1 MMAAKGQNEDPQ
13 MNKSFVK
20 TLTVFLERKKMK
32 TVLAPNAPW
41 PKYDEAPVK
50 VYRKPR
56 PPAPKLNLE
65 SLNIDYFKET
75 REELNQSKIAANNR
89 IRDKL
94 SGRFQKH

>member
-41 PKYDEAPVK
+41 PKHDEPVK
-50 VYRKPR
+50 VYRQPR

-65 SLNIDYFKET
+65 SLNFDYFKET
-75 REELNQSKIAANNR
+75 REELNQSKIATKSR

-94 SGRFQKH
+94 SGRFTGN

>member
-1 MMAAKGQNEDPQ
+1 MMVVKGQNAGQQ
-13 MNKSFVK
+13 MNKSSVK

-50 VYRKPR
+50 VYRQPR

-65 SLNIDYFKET
+65 CLNVDYFKEA
-75 REELNQSKIAANNR
+75 REELNQSKTAAINR
-89 IRDKL
+89 SRDKL
-94 SGRFQKH
+94 SGRFSKH

>member
-1 MMAAKGQNEDPQ
+1 MAAKGQNADPQ

-20 TLTVFLERKKMK
+20 TLIVFLERKKMK

-41 PKYDEAPVK
+41 PKHDEAPVK
-50 VYRKPR
+50 VYRQPR

-65 SLNIDYFKET
+65 SLNVDYFKET